1 MCPNECIDEKEY
13 LVKLYIHETY
23 RVLRDRLTSEEDKSK
38 FNDMSLAILENNL
51 SLDWQIKDI

>member
-23 RVLRDRLTSEEDKSK
+23 RVLRDRLISDADKTK
-38 FNDMSLAILENNL
+38 FNDMSLAILENNM
-51 SLDWQIKDI
+51 SLDW